1 MIEILNF
8 KDVSSKIGRIL
19 GLEHPVIAVKLVRTG
34 EEMPGHVK
42 APEKRSRYCQVLM
55 LARHGETLLLTPDQL
70 ACPAASAAF
79 GFSPL
84 PEMISS
90 GKMLHTLGLYE
101 SPEAAAE
108 TMRTMPR
115 LEPGTLSALVVGPLN
130 DFSPKPDVVVVEGL
144 PEQVMWLCLARTF
157 KNGGRL
163 NFSTSIFQC
172 CCVDSTVVPYM
183 TGEINISPGCYG
195 CRSSTDTPD
204 GNMFIGIP
212 IMLLNE
218 IVEGL
223 DGLSRKAIP
232 DARAKQVYHVYVE
245 RKEDDGE

>member
-1 MIEILNF
+1 MVNLGEATTRMKEILELRH
-8 KDVSSKIGRIL
+8 S
-19 GLEHPVIAVKLVRTG
+19 PIAVKLIKPG
-34 EEMPGHVK
+34 EEVPHIK
-42 APEKRSRYCQVLM
+42 IPDRRSRHCQLLM
-55 LARHGETLLLTPDQL
+55 LGRRGETLLLTPDQL

-115 LEPGTLSALVVGPLN
+115 LKPGSTSALVVGPLG
-130 DFSPKPDVVVVEGL
+130 DFPLKPDVIVVEGL

-157 KNGGRL
+157 KSGGRL
-163 NFSTSIFQC
+163 SFSTSIFQC

-183 TGEINISPGCYG
+183 TGEINMSPGCYG
-195 CRSSTDTPD
+195 CRDATDTPKED
-204 GNMFIGIP
+204 MFIGIP
-212 IMLLNE
+212 SSLLDM

-223 DGLSRKAIP
+223 DGLSKKAIP
-232 DARAKQVYHVYVE
+232 AARAKQVYHAYIGS
-245 RKEDDGE
+245 KKA

>member
-1 MIEILNF
+1 MSFRETAEKLRQILE
-8 KDVSSKIGRIL
+8 
-19 GLEHPVIAVKLVRTG
+19 LEHSPIAIKMIKSG
-34 EEMPGHVK
+34 EGIPQNIKVP
-42 APEKRSRYCQVLM
+42 AKRSRHCQLLM

-70 ACPAASAAF
+70 ACPAAAAAF
-79 GFSPL
+79 GFAPL

-115 LEPGTLSALVVGPLN
+115 LKPKTVSALVVGPLD
-130 DFSPKPDVVVVEGL
+130 DFPIRPDVVVVEGL

-157 KNGGRL
+157 KAGGRL

-183 TGEINISPGCYG
+183 TGEINMSPGCYG
-195 CRSSTDTPD
+195 CRDSTDTPKED
-204 GNMFIGIP
+204 MFIGIP
-212 IMLLNE
+212 APLLDM

-223 DGLSRKAIP
+223 DGLSKKAIP
-232 DARAKQVYHVYVE
+232 AARAKQVYHAYIGS
-245 RKEDDGE
+245 KKA